1 MVVLFVFEYPVIEHD
16 VSRFRNI
23 AFLPFMVF
31 DPPIA
36 YGKLF
41 PAKASGQMTG
51 FTLLRSERDFESRCH
66 AAIIDK
72 RRTP

>member
-1 MVVLFVFEYPVIEHD
+1 MLIDRALDNSGYIVQISFCNKDRTLPFIKDDPHMVVLFVFEYPVIEHD

-36 YGKLF
+36 
-41 PAKASGQMTG
+41 
-51 FTLLRSERDFESRCH
+51 
-66 AAIIDK
+66 
-72 RRTP
+72 